1 MPKTYINGNFLFIK
15 TDEDSSGAYYDITHM
30 YHGKLW
36 SYHHRFT
43 SVAEMDEYARTH

>member
-1 MPKTYINGNFLFIK
+1 MPQTYINGHFLFQK
-15 TDEDSSGAYYDITHM
+15 VREDSSGAYYNITHM

-36 SYHHRFT
+36 SYEYRFT